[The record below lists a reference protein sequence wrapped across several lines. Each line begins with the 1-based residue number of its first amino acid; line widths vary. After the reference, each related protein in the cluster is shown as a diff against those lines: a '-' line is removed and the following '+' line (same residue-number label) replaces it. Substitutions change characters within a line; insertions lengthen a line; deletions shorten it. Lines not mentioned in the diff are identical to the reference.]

1 MTNQTKELLRS
12 QFLAFT
18 MKAFA
23 EMHPSQ
29 RMTKYPFLVLL
40 AETLARVA
48 TGESKRVVVN
58 LPPRHFKTFMGTI
71 CLTAWILAHNSSSK
85 ILIVTYGQDL
95 ADKIAYAVRAILQA
109 DWFRTLFKGTRLAR
123 NCSKLMDFV
132 TTAGG
137 GVRSVSI
144 DGGVTGLGADVII
157 IDDPVQIKDCDHIEQ
172 LEHVNELFDG
182 EVMTRLDNPKK
193 GRIVVIA
200 HRLNEIDLSGHLIA
214 QGGWKQLRLPFIARR
229 ARSYELRDGEI
240 WERKKGELLR
250 PDAFTARDIEQRR
263 AAKRPPFETLQ
274 QQNPSAKAAIRIKA
288 ANFASFSAPTA
299 MDTGIVLSV
308 DPGQKAGGN
317 HSFCVIQAWARH
329 GELHY
334 LVDQFRAQVR
344 YPDARRALRKYISRH
359 RPTVV
364 LVEDTGQGPSL
375 LSEITA
381 QFGMH
386 VHAIVPI
393 GEKSERLRRHLPI
406 IRAGRI
412 ALPSNAWWRED
423 FVAEMTGFPY
433 AQTDDQVDAMT
444 QYLDFISLHPNPGKR
459 PNRAVVV
466 GVNSRGMVLPARYS
480 QVSMQTSRAGVLIR
494 GSGR

>member
-123 NCSKLMDFV
+123 NRAKLMDFV

-200 HRLNEIDLSGHLIA
+200 HRLNKLIFLA
-214 QGGWKQLRLPFIARR
+214 TF
-229 ARSYELRDGEI
+229 
-240 WERKKGELLR
+240 
-250 PDAFTARDIEQRR
+250 
-263 AAKRPPFETLQ
+263 
-274 QQNPSAKAAIRIKA
+274 
-288 ANFASFSAPTA
+288 
-299 MDTGIVLSV
+299 
-308 DPGQKAGGN
+308 
-317 HSFCVIQAWARH
+317 
-329 GELHY
+329 
-334 LVDQFRAQVR
+334 
-344 YPDARRALRKYISRH
+344 
-359 RPTVV
+359 
-364 LVEDTGQGPSL
+364 
-375 LSEITA
+375 
-381 QFGMH
+381 
-386 VHAIVPI
+386 
-393 GEKSERLRRHLPI
+393 
-406 IRAGRI
+406 
-412 ALPSNAWWRED
+412 
-423 FVAEMTGFPY
+423 
-433 AQTDDQVDAMT
+433 
-444 QYLDFISLHPNPGKR
+444 
-459 PNRAVVV
+459 
-466 GVNSRGMVLPARYS
+466 
-480 QVSMQTSRAGVLIR
+480 
-494 GSGR
+494 

>member
-123 NCSKLMDFV
+123 NRAKLMDFV

-157 IDDPVQIKDCDHIEQ
+157 IDDPVQIKDWDHIEQ
-172 LEHVNELFDG
+172 LEHVDELFDG

-200 HRLNEIDLSGHLIA
+200 HRLNKLIFLA
-214 QGGWKQLRLPFIARR
+214 TF
-229 ARSYELRDGEI
+229 
-240 WERKKGELLR
+240 
-250 PDAFTARDIEQRR
+250 
-263 AAKRPPFETLQ
+263 
-274 QQNPSAKAAIRIKA
+274 
-288 ANFASFSAPTA
+288 
-299 MDTGIVLSV
+299 
-308 DPGQKAGGN
+308 
-317 HSFCVIQAWARH
+317 
-329 GELHY
+329 
-334 LVDQFRAQVR
+334 
-344 YPDARRALRKYISRH
+344 
-359 RPTVV
+359 
-364 LVEDTGQGPSL
+364 
-375 LSEITA
+375 
-381 QFGMH
+381 
-386 VHAIVPI
+386 
-393 GEKSERLRRHLPI
+393 
-406 IRAGRI
+406 
-412 ALPSNAWWRED
+412 
-423 FVAEMTGFPY
+423 
-433 AQTDDQVDAMT
+433 
-444 QYLDFISLHPNPGKR
+444 
-459 PNRAVVV
+459 
-466 GVNSRGMVLPARYS
+466 
-480 QVSMQTSRAGVLIR
+480 
-494 GSGR
+494 